1 MLKVLLVVAAVLV
14 VAVVVLAIVI
24 STRPSEFRVSRSA
37 TIAAPPS
44 IVFAQV
50 NDFHKWEA
58 WNPWGKLDP
67 HMTSTYEGPDQGPGA
82 KYAWVGDKNV
92 GEGRMTIEESQ
103 PNERI
108 QIRLE
113 FLKPMK
119 ATNTAEFTF
128 QPEGDRT
135 NVTWTMH
142 GENNF
147 MGKAVGLFMDMD
159 KMIGDNFEKGLADMK
174 AIAESETGA
183 TA

>member
-1 MLKVLLVVAAVLV
+1 MLKVLLVGAAVLIIAV
-14 VAVVVLAIVI
+14 VALVTVI
-24 STRPSEFRVSRSA
+24 STRPSEFRVSRST
-37 TIAAPPS
+37 TISAPPS
-44 IVFAQV
+44 VVFGQV
-50 NDFHKWEA
+50 NDFHEWEA

-67 HMTSTYEGPDQGPGA
+67 DMTTTYEGPEQGPGA
-82 KYAWVGDKNV
+82 TYSWTGDTNV

-108 QIRLE
+108 RITLE

-119 ATNTAEFTF
+119 AINTAEFTF
-128 QPEGDRT
+128 QPEGNRT
-135 NVTWTMH
+135 NVTWSMH

-159 KMIGDNFEKGLADMK
+159 KMIGDNFEKGLADLK
-174 AIAESETGA
+174 AIAESKAGA